1 MMPSAAYAHRRAEI
15 ETYFDRTAA
24 ATWAQLTSNAPVS
37 KIRATVRAGRDRMR
51 AALLSWLPDNLAGAR
66 VLDAGCG
73 PGDAARAL
81 ASRGGDVVGVDVSAS
96 LIDVARARTDQPALA
111 ALIDY
116 QVGDMLDPRFGAFDH
131 VLAMDSLIHY
141 DATEIVD
148 ALAILAQR
156 TRGSIVFTHAP
167 RTPLLQVM
175 HAAGRLFPRADRAPA
190 IQPVARTTLAKL
202 IQADARLAS
211 WRIGR
216 SAEIASGFY
225 LSHALE
231 LIHA

>member
-1 MMPSAAYAHRRAEI
+1 MPSAAFAHRRNEL

-24 ATWAQLTSNAPVS
+24 ATWAQLTSTAPVS

-51 AALLSWLPDNLAGAR
+51 AALLSWIPDDLAGAR

-73 PGDAARAL
+73 VGDAARAL
-81 ASRGGDVVGVDVSAS
+81 ASRGGDIVGVDVSAS
-96 LIDVARARTDQPALA
+96 LIDVARARTDQAALA

-116 QVGDMLDPRFGAFDH
+116 RVGDMLDPGFGQFDH

-141 DATEIVD
+141 DASEIVE
-148 ALAILAQR
+148 ALATLAAR
-156 TRGSIVFTHAP
+156 TKRSIVFTHAP
-167 RTPLLQVM
+167 RTPLLIAM

-190 IQPVARTTLAKL
+190 IQPIARATLIKH
-202 IQADARLAS
+202 IQADARFAT